1 MFLRCALHRVFA
13 AGFPP
18 NLLALPLALLEERV
32 PLDDLEPDLPLLL
45 ELRELL
51 LLRLLDR
58 REPD

>member
-1 MFLRCALHRVFA
+1 M
-13 AGFPP
+13 PTI
-18 NLLALPLALLEERV
+18 ALLEERV
-32 PLDDLEPDLPLLL
+32 PFEVFELDLPLLF